1 MSRIFVIIFKY
12 SGRIKNIFFSSV
24 LSYLKTS
31 KGESEYF
38 LKQLFPDLKAELYKY
53 PSFFNTG
60 YLHIEKA
67 IEYSHYFRLNEKDL
81 ILDIGAANGATSL
94 LLRKAFPE
102 SVIYSF
108 EPLPEMYGL
117 LTKAVS
123 GFSNIIPINKG
134 LGSVKR
140 ELNINLSQ
148 RITSS
153 SFFEIEKNIS
163 NEFFSENIKNVGSAK
178 VAVSTLDDEIPADR
192 NINILKMDVQ
202 GFELEVL
209 KGGVK
214 TLNRTAIVLVEM
226 QNHDLYKG
234 APKYYD
240 IDRFLISAGFE
251 LYDIIPS
258 IRQDKKLYE
267 WDSIYINR
275 KCIK

>member
-1 MSRIFVIIFKY
+1 MSKIFATIFKY
-12 SGRIKNIFFSSV
+12 ANWVKNIFFSSV
-24 LSYLKTS
+24 LAYLKTN
-31 KGESEYF
+31 KAEADYF
-38 LKQLFPDLKAELYKY
+38 LRQLLPDLKGELYKY
-53 PSFFNTG
+53 PSIFNAG

-67 IEYSHYFRLNEKDL
+67 IEYSNYFKLNEKDL
-81 ILDIGAANGATSL
+81 ILDIGAANGATAL
-94 LLRKAFPE
+94 LFRKAFPE

-108 EPLPEMYGL
+108 EPLPEMFEL
-117 LTKAVS
+117 LTNAVS
-123 GFSNIIPINKG
+123 GFANIISINKG
-134 LGSVKR
+134 LGSAMG

-163 NEFFSENIKNVGSAK
+163 NEFFSENVKSVGSAK
-178 VAVSTLDDEIPADR
+178 VIVSTLDSEIPLDK
-192 NINILKMDVQ
+192 NVNILKMDVQ

-209 KGGVK
+209 KGGIK
-214 TLNRTAIVLVEM
+214 TLDRTAIVLVEM

-240 IDRFLISAGFE
+240 IDKFLVSAGFE